1 MLYGMVDSFWLG
13 DLYNVANLVYKKK
26 KKKRERE
33 LLSVNTIIK
42 NPK

>member
-26 KKKRERE
+26 KRER
-33 LLSVNTIIK
+33 IIVCEYNNK
-42 NPK
+42 KF

>member
-26 KKKRERE
+26 KKKER
-33 LLSVNTIIK
+33 IIVCEYNNK
-42 NPK
+42 KS

>member
-26 KKKRERE
+26 KKKRE